1 MARTPN
7 RMLMVI
13 LALFALIA
21 GGISFIMFSDVAP
34 QQVRVEKALDNARFI
49 Q

>member
-7 RMLMVI
+7 RLLIVI

-21 GGISFIMFSDVAP
+21 GGVSFIMFSDAAP
-34 QQVRVEKALDNARFI
+34 TQTRVEKTLDNARFI